1 MADVFLSPGVRTPF
15 VKAGGVYAQQ
25 SSLQLSIP
33 VVQKMRERAQP
44 DLLVWGQVI
53 PDPSLSNIAR
63 ELIFEAG
70 LDPHIPA
77 YSTILACS
85 TSFIATLQ
93 AAGLMGRGGM
103 HLALVVRPPPPPPK
117 AGMAPGPK
125 SRLPLPMRTGKT
137 SMRYSSM
144 RSCAIRVCNSPA
156 LPCTCNSCA

>member
-63 ELIFEAG
+63 ELRQ
-70 LDPHIPA
+70 
-77 YSTILACS
+77 
-85 TSFIATLQ
+85 AT
-93 AAGLMGRGGM
+93 GRVGTQDS
-103 HLALVVRPPPPPPK
+103 RECR
-117 AGMAPGPK
+117 PGPGGFEK
-125 SRLPLPMRTGKT
+125 VTP
-137 SMRYSSM
+137 RYAV
-144 RSCAIRVCNSPA
+144 RGAVIVHG
-156 LPCTCNSCA
+156 